1 MSQLKYVIKELLK
14 HVKSP
19 QIIAQLE
26 LVAELDTKSENVI
39 LAKYALVLLGEIF
52 EQLITNKFSLFY
64 PFLSRVKERWKMI
77 EDMEIALVD
86 DAGDLTWEIAN
97 LAGNEDDEKF
107 DLGYV
112 LFSFSHDSYNEDW
125 ETWETDEQAQIGTVY
140 LWRPVENL
148 IEFIQ
153 KSKPEEE
160 AQREINRI
168 GAYLLDTIYEY
179 RHAENIRFVTH
190 DARHLDL
197 KVSNDFSGCRSKLN
211 LSN

>member
-1 MSQLKYVIKELLK
+1 
-14 HVKSP
+14 
-19 QIIAQLE
+19 
-26 LVAELDTKSENVI
+26 
-39 LAKYALVLLGEIF
+39 
-52 EQLITNKFSLFY
+52 
-64 PFLSRVKERWKMI
+64 MI

-107 DLGYV
+107 DLGYI

-125 ETWETDEQAQIGTVY
+125 ETWGTDEQTRIGTVY

-168 GAYLLDTIYEY
+168 GAYLLDAIYEY
-179 RHAENIRFVTH
+179 RHAENI
-190 DARHLDL
+190 
-197 KVSNDFSGCRSKLN
+197 
-211 LSN
+211 